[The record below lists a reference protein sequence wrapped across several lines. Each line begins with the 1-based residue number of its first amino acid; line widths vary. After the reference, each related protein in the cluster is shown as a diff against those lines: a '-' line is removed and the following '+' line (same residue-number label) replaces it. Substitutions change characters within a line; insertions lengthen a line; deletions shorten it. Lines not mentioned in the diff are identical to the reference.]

1 MSKEDE
7 LTNTHVLDLYALNMK
22 TRPLCQVQQFNS
34 AFYE

>member
-22 TRPLCQVQQFNS
+22 TIVSGS
-34 AFYE
+34 AI